1 MCRPNSKAAEPHRSL
16 VECADDSCTEEVLEG
31 QLFCNEHRSQISA
44 IEALQCP
51 RGCGLLSYGRTGWSG
66 QFILMMIAALVI
78 AFLGLMGGAVA
89 LAGSFWLLFVAIA
102 VAVLAFGMNEG
113 ATGRYKCGQCSG
125 ELYNSK
131 TIGEMMSGDKAKT
144 IGRLLESGAP
154 SANKRQCPGCE
165 AVMVRIPIDYVEP
178 DSHHHS
184 PNDALGFVIAVVA
197 AMIPNPTKHLDL
209 EGCPTCG
216 MFWFDSKELAK
227 IKESTSMKGGS

>member
-44 IEALQCP
+44 IEDLRCP
-51 RGCGLLSYGRTGWSG
+51 RGCGRLSYESTGWSG
-66 QFILMMIAALVI
+66 QFILMIIAALVI
-78 AFLGLMGGAVA
+78 AFLA
-89 LAGSFWLLFVAIA
+89 LLGESFWLLFVAIA
-102 VAVLAFGMNEG
+102 VAALAFGLNEG
-113 ATGRYKCGQCSG
+113 ATGRYRCYQCSG
-125 ELYNSK
+125 EMYDSK
-131 TIGEMMSGDKAKT
+131 SIVKMMSADKAKT
-144 IGRLLESGAP
+144 IERLLESGTP

-178 DSHHHS
+178 DSHHS
-184 PNDALGFVIAVVA
+184 PNDALGFVIVVVA

-216 MFWFDSKELAK
+216 MFWFDSQELAK
-227 IKESTSMKGGS
+227 IKKSTSMKGGS

>member
-44 IEALQCP
+44 IEDLQCP
-51 RGCGLLSYGRTGWSG
+51 RGCGRLSYGRTGWSD
-66 QFILMMIAALVI
+66 QFILMMIAAFAIGVLALFAQ
-78 AFLGLMGGAVA
+78 AF
-89 LAGSFWLLFVAIA
+89 FILLVAIL
-102 VAVLAFGMNEG
+102 VAVLAFVWNEG
-113 ATGRYKCGQCSG
+113 ATGRYKCYQCSG
-125 ELYNSK
+125 EMYDSK
-131 TIGEMMSGDKAKT
+131 SIVKMMSGDKAKT
-144 IGRLLESGAP
+144 IERLLESGTP

-178 DSHHHS
+178 DSHHS
-184 PNDALGFVIAVVA
+184 PNDALGFVIVVVA

-216 MFWFDSKELAK
+216 MFWFDSRELAK

>member
-1 MCRPNSKAAEPHRSL
+1 MCRPNSKDAEPHRSL
-16 VECADDSCTEEVLEG
+16 VECANDSCTEEVLEG

-51 RGCGLLSYGRTGWSG
+51 RGCGLLSYGGTAVGLALGGWY
-66 QFILMMIAALVI
+66 AAFVI
-78 AFLGLMGGAVA
+78 AVLA
-89 LAGSFWLLFVAIA
+89 LFAQSFWLLFAAIA
-102 VAVLAFGMNEG
+102 VAVLGFDMKERG
-113 ATGRYKCGQCSG
+113 TGRYKCYRCSG
-125 ELYNSK
+125 EMYDSK
-131 TIGEMMSGDKAKT
+131 SIVKMMSADKAKT
-144 IGRLLESGAP
+144 IGRLLESGTP

-178 DSHHHS
+178 DSHHHHS

-197 AMIPNPTKHLDL
+197 VVAATIPDPTKHLDL

-227 IKESTSMKGGS
+227 IKESASMKGGS

>member
-51 RGCGLLSYGRTGWSG
+51 RGCGLLSYGGTAVGLALGGWY
-66 QFILMMIAALVI
+66 AAFVI
-78 AFLGLMGGAVA
+78 AVLA
-89 LAGSFWLLFVAIA
+89 LFAQSFWLLFAAIA
-102 VAVLAFGMNEG
+102 VAVLGFDMKERG
-113 ATGRYKCGQCSG
+113 TGRYKCYRCSG
-125 ELYNSK
+125 EMYDSK
-131 TIGEMMSGDKAKT
+131 SIVKMMSADKAKT
-144 IGRLLESGAP
+144 IGRLLESGTP

-178 DSHHHS
+178 DSHHRLDHRLDS
-184 PNDALGFVIAVVA
+184 LHALDFVLAVVD
-197 AMIPNPTKHLDL
+197 AMIPDPTKHLDL

-227 IKESTSMKGGS
+227 IKESASMKGGS

>member
-1 MCRPNSKAAEPHRSL
+1 VCRPNSKAAEPHRSL

-51 RGCGLLSYGRTGWSG
+51 RGCGLLSYGGTAVGLALGGWY
-66 QFILMMIAALVI
+66 AAFVI
-78 AFLGLMGGAVA
+78 AVLA
-89 LAGSFWLLFVAIA
+89 LFAQSFWLLFAAIA
-102 VAVLAFGMNEG
+102 VAVLGFDMKERG
-113 ATGRYKCGQCSG
+113 TGRYKCYRCSG
-125 ELYNSK
+125 EMYDSK
-131 TIGEMMSGDKAKT
+131 SIVKMMSADKAKT
-144 IGRLLESGAP
+144 IGRLLESGTP

-178 DSHHHS
+178 DKGRHGVGE
-184 PNDALGFVIAVVA
+184 PRGALGFVIAVVD

-209 EGCPTCG
+209 EGCPKCG

>member
-51 RGCGLLSYGRTGWSG
+51 RGCGLLSYGGTAVGLALGGWY
-66 QFILMMIAALVI
+66 AAFVI
-78 AFLGLMGGAVA
+78 AVLA
-89 LAGSFWLLFVAIA
+89 LFAQSFWLLFAAIA
-102 VAVLAFGMNEG
+102 VAVLGFDMKERG
-113 ATGRYKCGQCSG
+113 TGRYKCYRCSG
-125 ELYNSK
+125 EMYDSK
-131 TIGEMMSGDKAKT
+131 SIVKMMSADKAKT
-144 IGRLLESGAP
+144 IGRLLESGTP

-178 DSHHHS
+178 DKGHHGVGE
-184 PNDALGFVIAVVA
+184 PRGALGFVIAVVD

-216 MFWFDSKELAK
+216 MFWFDSRELAK

>member
-1 MCRPNSKAAEPHRSL
+1 VCRPNSKAAEPHRSL

-44 IEALQCP
+44 IEDLQCP
-51 RGCGLLSYGRTGWSG
+51 RGCGRLSYGRTGWSD
-66 QFILMMIAALVI
+66 QFILMMIAAFVI
-78 AFLGLMGGAVA
+78 GVLGLFAEA
-89 LAGSFWLLFVAIA
+89 FFILLVAIL
-102 VAVLAFGMNEG
+102 VAVLAFVWNEG
-113 ATGRYKCGQCSG
+113 ATGRYKCYQCSG
-125 ELYNSK
+125 EMYDSK
-131 TIGEMMSGDKAKT
+131 SIVKMMSGDKAKT
-144 IGRLLESGAP
+144 IERLLESGTP

-178 DSHHHS
+178 DSHHS
-184 PNDALGFVIAVVA
+184 PNDALGFVIVVVA

-216 MFWFDSKELAK
+216 MFWFDSRELAK

>member
-1 MCRPNSKAAEPHRSL
+1 M
-16 VECADDSCTEEVLEG
+16 ECADDSCTEEVLEG

-89 LAGSFWLLFVAIA
+89 LAESFWLLFVAIA

-184 PNDALGFVIAVVA
+184 PNDALGFVIAVVD
-197 AMIPNPTKHLDL
+197 AMILNPTKHLDL

>member
-16 VECADDSCTEEVLEG
+16 VECADDSCTKEVLEG

-89 LAGSFWLLFVAIA
+89 LAESFWLLFVAIA